1 MAGEI
6 TQVYEELAI
15 KHNAAYAAFRSIYE
29 AKNPT
34 PKPRKK
40 NWSDMYVVVG
50 VLVIVLASVLV
61 SGSRTVAEF
70 GGELIGIAAFVMLE
84 CSIVAFAF
92 IRTRSHFDKKRME
105 DVRKLTNRGLWLAF
119 MVALAANIHATLKQ
133 NGVVTAEWINTTIL
147 LMVAFS
153 APTLAF
159 ISGDIMALEYMRINQ
174 RNKEIEE
181 SNKSEFEAWAEGLN
195 KSWQSQQS
203 RWGVKIEVENERVV
217 VPRTD
222 GQATRHL
229 SALSEAD
236 GQRTDSG
243 HGYGVGYTKR
253 TDARTRVEE
262 YLAVNPEA
270 VSMTARELADVIG
283 VGKTTVADVL
293 KARKRNEV

>member
-1 MAGEI
+1 MTGEI

-119 MVALAANIHATLKQ
+119 VVALAANIHATLKQ

-195 KSWQSQQS
+195 KSWQSQQG

-217 VPRTD
+217 VPSASNGRSNGIPLESSVENGRAIIPSASTLGHTKQPD
-222 GQATRHL
+222 ATEKVK
-229 SALSEAD
+229 A
-236 GQRTDSG
+236 
-243 HGYGVGYTKR
+243 
-253 TDARTRVEE
+253 
-262 YLAVNPEA
+262 YLLEFPEA
-270 VSMTARELADVIG
+270 INMKPLELASMLG
-283 VGKTTVADVL
+283 VGKSTVYNVI
-293 KARKRNEV
+293 KAMKQDA